1 MFSVNILFTDC
12 IKFLYSNSYE
22 DYEDVKVDIELF
34 IKNNLPS
41 HMKSHDLICVLCN
54 KILTEYMI
62 CDQEHSLLKQ
72 HQKKMTIYY
81 FVLLKSGW
89 LPMRLIVFD

>member
-41 HMKSHDLICVLCN
+41 NMKSHDLICVLCN

-62 CDQEHSLLKQ
+62 CDQEHSLLKTTPEEDDDILFR
-72 HQKKMTIYY
+72 TIEI
-81 FVLLKSGW
+81 W
-89 LPMRLIVFD
+89 LAADAIDCV